1 MLAKQLPWS
10 NGNQATPMYYN
21 RATLSC
27 NKPTYSNI
35 NRNLPPHHFQPSYYS
50 LGTETCICGFGTNLI
65 LHNQGTSNHQNA
77 CCISKS
83 SSNTHCD
90 LPVPICDFL
99 KFSFPETLF
108 HRLAVLQRYADSI
121 IYEGKYQRKGVH
133 EVCLLKLLPSGV
145 HVRSVRAALFCPN
158 PISIRFQYQ
167 SSLWLLILCSTI
179 SKSLICLLEPLLAP
193 FPSLH
198 LPSSLALTSHCLRE
212 PAGN

>member
-1 MLAKQLPWS
+1 
-10 NGNQATPMYYN
+10 MYYN
-21 RATLSC
+21 RAALSC

-50 LGTETCICGFGTNLI
+50 LGTETCICGFRTNLI

-108 HRLAVLQRYADSI
+108 HRLAVRQKYADSI

-133 EVCLLKLLPSGV
+133 EVFAS
-145 HVRSVRAALFCPN
+145 
-158 PISIRFQYQ
+158 
-167 SSLWLLILCSTI
+167 
-179 SKSLICLLEPLLAP
+179 
-193 FPSLH
+193 
-198 LPSSLALTSHCLRE
+198 
-212 PAGN
+212 